1 MWGTLVTERCKAT
14 NKAFFSQFE
23 ELVEQFIPSDPTWKG
38 WVKMALHQP
47 FFEVIP
53 VARELISKTKR
64 IASKGVQQSTSTI
77 APRRPKPMKTSERP
91 LPKVKDDT
99 NRSTILASPYT
110 DEPEVMATGE
120 RSKTPPHV
128 ARINGSGSPP
138 HGHTLD
144 RDRARVTSMFRRSTI
159 SHSRRTSGGGD
170 NVSAFPWCSLRYS
183 YLEQSIAS
191 LISSAHNIAN
201 NTSRTIR
208 SHPDNTAA

>member
-1 MWGTLVTERCKAT
+1 
-14 NKAFFSQFE
+14 
-23 ELVEQFIPSDPTWKG
+23 
-38 WVKMALHQP
+38 MALHQP

-64 IASKGVQQSTSTI
+64 IASKSVQQSANTI

-99 NRSTILASPYT
+99 NRPNILANPYT
-110 DEPEVMATGE
+110 DEPEAMTTGE

-128 ARINGSGSPP
+128 ARINGSGSPT
-138 HGHTLD
+138 HGHTHD

-159 SHSRRTSGGGD
+159 SHQRRTSGE
-170 NVSAFPWCSLRYS
+170 NVRAFPCCSLRYS

-201 NTSRTIR
+201 NTSRTIHPR
-208 SHPDNTAA
+208 PDNTAT